1 MMEEIVEALTR
12 PLTEEEQ
19 AIIRFD
25 RSTPRYVEADSEEE
39 LHRLFME
46 NRWTDYLPIMLPTEE
61 RVEAMLSA
69 TSHAPDE
76 VVGRMRPTSTRE
88 AWEYT
93 VEKVAVNAV
102 MAGAAAAP
110 PAPRPIWSL

>member
-1 MMEEIVEALTR
+1 
-12 PLTEEEQ
+12 
-19 AIIRFD
+19 
-25 RSTPRYVEADSEEE
+25 
-39 LHRLFME
+39 
-46 NRWTDYLPIMLPTEE
+46 ML
-61 RVEAMLSA
+61 AG

-102 MAGAAAAP
+102 MAGAKPEYFPGHPGPGRVPGQRAGQHDQLDGQHGRRRMAP
-110 PAPRPIWSL
+110 SATRST